1 MQSQIRESLA
11 KLERLSQLIPDEDP
25 RTNKARTDFEELN
38 EKFGQL
44 VFEAKDEEQD
54 ASPQIE
60 TGGEQQTQQ
69 EYEQEIERVAEV
81 QEM

>member
-25 RTNKARTDFEELN
+25 RTSKARSDFEELN

-44 VFEAKDEEQD
+44 VFQAQDNEEQD
-54 ASPQIE
+54 ASPKIE
-60 TGGEQQTQQ
+60 TGGEQTQQ
-69 EYEQEIERVAEV
+69 EYEREVERVAEV
-81 QEM
+81 REM